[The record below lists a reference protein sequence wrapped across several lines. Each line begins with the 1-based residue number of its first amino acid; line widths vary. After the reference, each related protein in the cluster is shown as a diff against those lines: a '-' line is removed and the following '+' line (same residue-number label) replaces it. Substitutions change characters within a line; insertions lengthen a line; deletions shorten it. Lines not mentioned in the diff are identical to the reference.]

1 MDSVQLTLPYLQAR
15 SVGGAL
21 MVAAHLVFAAHFA
34 ALILGR
40 GPQRHHAARI
50 GAAALAH

>member
-1 MDSVQLTLPYLQAR
+1 
-15 SVGGAL
+15 

-40 GPQRHHAARI
+40 GPERDRAARL
-50 GAAALAH
+50 GRTALAR